1 MAWQFSGGEAVY
13 LQIVRRLRGMI
24 LQGQYPPD
32 GQFPSVRQLATEAA
46 VNPNTM
52 QKSLACLEEEGLLY
66 TKGTL
71 GRFVTSDKAILSAAK
86 EKACLEAVR
95 EWLCQAKQM
104 GISPEELIEYIKK
117 EADEI

>member
-1 MAWQFSGGEAVY
+1 MHLNSSVLG
-13 LQIVRRLRGMI
+13 I

-46 VNPNTM
+46 VNHNTM
-52 QKSLACLEEEGLLY
+52 QKALTCLEEEGLLY

-71 GRFVTSDKAILSAAK
+71 GRFVTSDKTILNAAK
-86 EKACLEAVR
+86 ERLHREAVK